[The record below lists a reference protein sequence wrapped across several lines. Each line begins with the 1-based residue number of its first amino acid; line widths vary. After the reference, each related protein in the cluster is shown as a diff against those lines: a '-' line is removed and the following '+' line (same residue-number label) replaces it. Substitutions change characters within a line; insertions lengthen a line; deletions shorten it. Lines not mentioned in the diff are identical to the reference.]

1 MITAESHAQGV
12 RLTADVAAAQEWM
25 VTRTD
30 GFPVRGGTGTGPAT
44 FIDVAA
50 PVNEPVTY
58 VLAAGDDSGQ
68 ATVTLLAAGHL
79 LTSLNGLTQ
88 AGFRWLGDGDMPVEP
103 RVYAADVPGRTSK
116 VLRLQPVAADGGIS
130 VTARASGEAN
140 RAMRSLLLA
149 NRPLLLFHDRSKCEI
164 PECDIPAVSCVFPA
178 SRVQNSRTGHIS
190 VATRDWQLEFL
201 TIDVPGLASRVG
213 IGVWEQ
219 LEAEAMTW
227 ADVETLAMAWD
238 EFENGDWING

>member
-1 MITAESHAQGV
+1 MYQ
-12 RLTADVAAAQEWM
+12 
-25 VTRTD
+25 
-30 GFPVRGGTGTGPAT
+30 
-44 FIDVAA
+44 
-50 PVNEPVTY
+50 
-58 VLAAGDDSGQ
+58 
-68 ATVTLLAAGHL
+68 
-79 LTSLNGLTQ
+79 
-88 AGFRWLGDGDMPVEP
+88 
-103 RVYAADVPGRTSK
+103 ADVPGRTSK

-130 VTARASGEAN
+130 VTARVAGEAN

-149 NRPLLLFHDRSKCEI
+149 NRPMLLFHDRSKCEI

-178 SRVQNSRTGHIS
+178 SPASNPRTGHVS

-238 EFENGDWING
+238 EFENGGWING

>member
-30 GFPVRGGTGTGPAT
+30 GFPVRGGTGTGPST

-68 ATVTLLAAGHL
+68 VTVTRRAEGHML
-79 LTSLNGLTQ
+79 SSLNGLSQ
-88 AGFRWLGDGDMPVEP
+88 ANFRWLGDGEMPVEP
-103 RVYAADVPGRTSK
+103 RMYQADVPGRTRP

-178 SRVQNSRTGHIS
+178 SRVQNPRTGHIS

-238 EFENGDWING
+238 EFENGGWING